1 LRGADLR
8 EADLFGADFRD
19 ADLREANLEMTAFG
33 GQRFNDYINVAQTA
47 EDNAI
52 IASSSAKPR
61 QHT

>member
-1 LRGADLR
+1 
-8 EADLFGADFRD
+8 LFGADFRD